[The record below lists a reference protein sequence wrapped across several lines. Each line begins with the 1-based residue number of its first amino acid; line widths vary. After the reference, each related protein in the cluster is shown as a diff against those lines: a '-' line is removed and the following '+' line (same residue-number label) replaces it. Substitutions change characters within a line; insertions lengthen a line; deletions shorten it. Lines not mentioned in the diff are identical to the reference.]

1 MLIYKPFLY
10 YISINMIVTEVH
22 SWCKSGAKGAK
33 LSRANYLKVQKV
45 QRNSRNAPVLNQFIL
60 LSYSTLNLKGA
71 KVQEKP
77 SK

>member
-1 MLIYKPFLY
+1 
-10 YISINMIVTEVH
+10 MIVTEVY

-33 LSRANYLKVQKV
+33 VSLVKDPEVQKV
-45 QRNSRNAPVLNQFIL
+45 QRNLRNAPVLNQFIL
-60 LSYSTLNLKGA
+60 LPYSTLNLKGA